1 MDDSSP
7 IEKAKAD
14 RRDAGRPDLLAS
26 LKSRDCFLVVDEH
39 GDIAGGVEGFYEDD
53 TRLLSRFRLLVGG
66 RPPSTLGAAV
76 WRNNV
81 VYTFHGAN
89 RPLPAM
95 GERAT
100 PPGVMHVERRRFL
113 WRRRLYERV
122 SVTNHSLDH
131 ELLPLTIEFAA
142 DFRDIFEIRGRARK
156 RHGEHAPPTHD
167 GRRITFGYRGLDKIE
182 RQCVIAF
189 SEPPARFEAEQAV
202 FMFSL
207 QPRAAFALY
216 IEVGDDVDE
225 TPSRQRFRQA
235 AAAAMLEARRQ
246 RRLGAHVRARG
257 ARFNAW
263 LDQSRA
269 DLALLTTELDT
280 GPYPYAGIPWFST
293 PFGRDGLITAWQ
305 MLWVEPRLARG
316 VLRYLAKRQATET
329 SAFRDAQPGKIM
341 HETRQG
347 EMSNLGEVPFGL
359 YYGSVDSTPLFVALA
374 GAYAARTGD
383 LGLIKELWPALKA
396 ATAWLETYGDSNGD
410 GLIDYARRDKRGLV
424 NQGWKDSEDA
434 IFHADGRFPEAPI
447 ALIEV
452 QGYAYAAFLAMAD
465 LGQRLGDDGDA
476 RRWRDRAEAIREAVE
491 ARFWMDDAGFYG
503 LAIDGQGALCRPM
516 TSNVGH
522 LLFSGLPAADRA
534 RRVRDRL
541 VSGEFRTGWGLRTLA
556 SGAVRFNPMSYHN
569 GSIWP
574 HDTALCAAGLAR
586 YGHYADAVQVMED
599 LFAAATRFS
608 FRLPELFCGFHRV
621 AGEPPIAYPVACMPQ
636 AWAAGSVFMLL
647 QACLGLEVDGWA
659 DKVRIGHRWLP
670 QGVDRLRISALDLGR
685 RTVSLTLS
693 RATSDRAPITVA
705 CSDPDAVEFV

>member
-14 RRDAGRPDLLAS
+14 RRDADRPDLLAS

-142 DFRDIFEIRGRARK
+142 DFRDMFEIRGRARK

-189 SEPPARFEAEQAV
+189 SEPPARFESEQAV

-207 QPRAAFALY
+207 QPRAEFALY
-216 IEVGDDVDE
+216 IEVGAEVDE
-225 TPSRQRFRQA
+225 TPSRRRFRHA
-235 AAAAMLEARRQ
+235 AAAAMIEARRQ
-246 RRLGAHVRARG
+246 RRLGARARARG

-269 DLALLTTELDT
+269 DLALLTTELET

-305 MLWVEPRLARG
+305 MLWVEPRLACG
-316 VLRYLAKRQATET
+316 VLRYLAKRQASET

-341 HETRQG
+341 HETRRG
-347 EMSNLGEVPFGL
+347 EMSNLEEVPFGL

-465 LGQRLGDDGDA
+465 LGQRLGDEGA
-476 RRWRDRAEAIREAVE
+476 SSWRERAEAIREAVE
-491 ARFWMDDAGFYG
+491 ARFWMEEAGFYG
-503 LAIDGQGALCRPM
+503 LAIDGQGALCSPM

-522 LLFSGLPAADRA
+522 LLFCGLPAPDRA
-534 RRVRDRL
+534 SRVRDRL
-541 VSGEFRTGWGLRTLA
+541 VSGEFCTGWGLRTLA

-586 YGHYADAVQVMED
+586 YGHYADAAQVMED
-599 LFAAATRFS
+599 LFGAATRFS
-608 FRLPELFCGFHRV
+608 FRLPELFCGFART

-647 QACLGLEVDGWA
+647 QACLGLEIDGWA

-670 QGVDRLRISALDLGR
+670 QGVDRLRISALELGR

-693 RATSDRAPITVA
+693 RATSDNAPITVT
-705 CSDPDAVEFV
+705 CSDPDAVELV